1 MGEIL
6 KTIRDTHPL
15 RRALRYKLFKPDAVN
30 IAGDVLRVHILD
42 LSSGGALVYAASPP
56 AIGTRL
62 KLALGARSARVA
74 WAVGK
79 RFGIAFDRPLATDQ
93 VKAIIAE
100 HDALI
105 QAASHR
111 ITPLAA

>member
-1 MGEIL
+1 MGAIL
-6 KTIRDTHPL
+6 KTISDTHPL
-15 RRALRYKLFKPDAVN
+15 RRALRYKLFKPDVIN
-30 IAGDVLRVHILD
+30 IAGEVLRVHILD

-56 AIGTRL
+56 VIGTRL

-79 RFGIAFDRPLATDQ
+79 RFGIAFDRPLGTDR

-105 QAASHR
+105 EAAAQR